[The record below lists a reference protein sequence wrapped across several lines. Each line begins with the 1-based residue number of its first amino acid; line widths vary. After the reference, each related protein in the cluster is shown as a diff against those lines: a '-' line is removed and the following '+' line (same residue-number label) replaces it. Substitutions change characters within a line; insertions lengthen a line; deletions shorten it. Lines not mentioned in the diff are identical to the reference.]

1 MLQPLVIHCK
11 AFDDV
16 LLNAFGNPLPE
27 DDAISGTDSEPDG
40 DNHIEVIVVGCLLL
54 KFGISEFLSTGLWKQ
69 FFIIKN
75 VSNMFVN
82 GRRGLTIQQSHL
94 LLSKPHV
101 YIL

>member
-1 MLQPLVIHCK
+1 MEPLK
-11 AFDDV
+11 
-16 LLNAFGNPLPE
+16 PE
-27 DDAISGTDSEPDG
+27 EDAISGTDSEPDG

-82 GRRGLTIQQSHL
+82 GRRGLTVVYYRGKTESFFPLFL
-94 LLSKPHV
+94 LPL
-101 YIL
+101 